1 MKKILIC
8 MLMMLCMILPVHAE
22 EIDLESDYYLLIDAD
37 NQQILMQQGADELI
51 YPASMTKMMTLI
63 IALENVD
70 DHDEMLTLDY
80 EVFKGLYEANAS
92 LAGFSYNEQVSVKD
106 CLYGLFLPSGA
117 ECTRALAI
125 KTAGSEEAFVQLMN
139 ENAQQLN
146 MKDTHFVNTTGLH
159 DKDHVTTLND
169 LLKLMQYCLKN
180 EDFYEIFTTKEYIAT
195 SGTKHKELMMNSTLF
210 KRLNKEDAQLIL
222 GGKTGYTN
230 PAGLCL
236 ASLSSKDGR
245 NLILITA
252 HAPVSTTPYHLL
264 DAVNVYRYIYE
275 NTHKINLCELD
286 DEIIEVDVQFTRPE
300 TSTVLYPETTTQ
312 LTFGKSVTQDDFDA
326 LWGHRRNPEGY
337 AKEIELF
344 DRQLGELLEKLTE
357 DDCVVLTADHGN
369 DPVHHGTDHTREMV
383 PLIITS
389 KAHKGAGLLRPAETF
404 ANLGATVADNFDV
417 EMPEYG
423 TSYLSVL
430 K

>member
-1 MKKILIC
+1 MVKHMKKTLIC
-8 MLMMLCMILPVHAE
+8 IFLMFFMILPVHAE
-22 EIDLESDYYLLIDAD
+22 DIELESDYYLLIDAD

-70 DHDEMLTLDY
+70 DHDEMLTLDN

-92 LAGFSYNEQVSVKD
+92 MAGFSLNEQVSIKD

-125 KTAGSEEAFVQLMN
+125 KTAGSEEAFVHLMN
-139 ENAQQLN
+139 EKALQLN

-169 LLKLMQYCLKN
+169 LLKLMQYCLNN
-180 EDFYEIFTTKEYIAT
+180 EDFYEIFTTKEYTAT
-195 SGTKHKELMMNSTLF
+195 SGTKHKELKMNSTLF

-252 HAPVSTTPYHLL
+252 HAPISTTPYHLL
-264 DAVNVYRYIYE
+264 DAINTYRYIYE

-286 DEIIEVDVQFTRPE
+286 DEITEVSVQFTRPQA
-300 TSTVLYPETTTQ
+300 TTILYPESTTQ
-312 LTFGKSVTQDDFDA
+312 LTFNKSVTQDDFTVKIA
-326 LWGHRRNPEGY
+326 VNENITAPLNPNDVLGQMSIY
-337 AKEIELF
+337 YDGVLLDTVNLITHDTIEL
-344 DRQLGELLEKLTE
+344 
-357 DDCVVLTADHGN
+357 
-369 DPVHHGTDHTREMV
+369 
-383 PLIITS
+383 S
-389 KAHKGAGLLRPAETF
+389 K
-404 ANLGATVADNFDV
+404 
-417 EMPEYG
+417 
-423 TSYLSVL
+423 LSVFL
-430 K
+430 HEAEIFIQTYWKTGLVTGIVLISLLMIRKKMSGK

>member
-1 MKKILIC
+1 MKKTLIC
-8 MLMMLCMILPVHAE
+8 IFLMFCMILPVHAE
-22 EIDLESDYYLLIDAD
+22 DIELESDYYLLIDAD

-70 DHDEMLTLDY
+70 DHDEMLTLDH

-92 LAGFSYNEQVSVKD
+92 MAGFSLNEQVSIKD

-125 KTAGSEEAFVQLMN
+125 KTAGSEEDFVQLMN
-139 ENAQQLN
+139 EKARQLN

-180 EDFYEIFTTKEYIAT
+180 ENFYEIFTTKEYTAT
-195 SGTKHKELMMNSTLF
+195 SGTKHKELKMNSTLF

-264 DAVNVYRYIYE
+264 DAVNTYRTIYE

-286 DEIIEVDVQFTRPE
+286 DEIAEVNVQFTRPQA
-300 TSTVLYPETTTQ
+300 TTILYPESTTQ
-312 LTFGKSVTQDDFDA
+312 LTFNKSVTQDDFTVKITVNENITA
-326 LWGHRRNPEGY
+326 PLNPNDILGQMSIY
-337 AKEIELF
+337 YDGVLLDTVNLITHDTIEL
-344 DRQLGELLEKLTE
+344 
-357 DDCVVLTADHGN
+357 
-369 DPVHHGTDHTREMV
+369 
-383 PLIITS
+383 S
-389 KAHKGAGLLRPAETF
+389 K
-404 ANLGATVADNFDV
+404 
-417 EMPEYG
+417 
-423 TSYLSVL
+423 LSVFL
-430 K
+430 HEAEIFIQTYWKTGLVTGIVLISLLMIRKKMSGK

>member
-312 LTFGKSVTQDDFDA
+312 LTFGKSVTQDDFTLEITVNENITA
-326 LWGHRRNPEGY
+326 PLNPNDILGQMSIY
-337 AKEIELF
+337 YDGVLLDTVNLITHDTIEL
-344 DRQLGELLEKLTE
+344 
-357 DDCVVLTADHGN
+357 
-369 DPVHHGTDHTREMV
+369 
-383 PLIITS
+383 S
-389 KAHKGAGLLRPAETF
+389 K
-404 ANLGATVADNFDV
+404 
-417 EMPEYG
+417 
-423 TSYLSVL
+423 LSVFL
-430 K
+430 YEAELFIHTYWKTGMIAVMIVMSFFLIRKKMSGK

>member
-1 MKKILIC
+1 MVKHMKKILIC

-70 DHDEMLTLDY
+70 DHDEILTLDY
-80 EVFKGLYEANAS
+80 EVFTGLYEANAS
-92 LAGFSYNEQVSVKD
+92 LAGFSCNEQVSVKD

-139 ENAQQLN
+139 EKAQQLN

-159 DKDHVTTLND
+159 DKNHVTTLND

-312 LTFGKSVTQDDFDA
+312 LTFDKSVTQDDFTLEITVNENITA
-326 LWGHRRNPEGY
+326 PLNPNDILGQMSIY
-337 AKEIELF
+337 YDGVLLDTVNLITHDTIEL
-344 DRQLGELLEKLTE
+344 
-357 DDCVVLTADHGN
+357 
-369 DPVHHGTDHTREMV
+369 
-383 PLIITS
+383 S
-389 KAHKGAGLLRPAETF
+389 K
-404 ANLGATVADNFDV
+404 
-417 EMPEYG
+417 
-423 TSYLSVL
+423 LSVFL
-430 K
+430 YEAELFIHTYWKTGMIAVMIVMSFFLIRKKMSGK

>member
-1 MKKILIC
+1 MVNHMKKILIC
-8 MLMMLCMILPVHAE
+8 IFLMFCMILPVHAE
-22 EIDLESDYYLLIDAD
+22 DIELESDYYLLIDAD

-70 DHDEMLTLDY
+70 DHNEMLTLDN

-92 LAGFSYNEQVSVKD
+92 MAGFSLNEQVSIKD

-125 KTAGSEEAFVQLMN
+125 KTAGSEEDFVQLMN
-139 ENAQQLN
+139 EKARQLN

-169 LLKLMQYCLKN
+169 LLKLMQYCLNN
-180 EDFYEIFTTKEYIAT
+180 EDFYEIFTTKEYTAT
-195 SGTKHKELMMNSTLF
+195 SGTKHKELKMNSTLF

-252 HAPVSTTPYHLL
+252 HAPISTTPYHLL
-264 DAVNVYRYIYE
+264 DAINTYRYIYE

-286 DEIIEVDVQFTRPE
+286 DEITEVSVQFTRPE

-312 LTFGKSVTQDDFDA
+312 LTFDKSVTKDDFTLEITVNENITA
-326 LWGHRRNPEGY
+326 PLNPNDILGQMSIY
-337 AKEIELF
+337 YDGVLLDTVNLITHDTIEL
-344 DRQLGELLEKLTE
+344 
-357 DDCVVLTADHGN
+357 
-369 DPVHHGTDHTREMV
+369 
-383 PLIITS
+383 S
-389 KAHKGAGLLRPAETF
+389 K
-404 ANLGATVADNFDV
+404 
-417 EMPEYG
+417 
-423 TSYLSVL
+423 LSVFL
-430 K
+430 HEAEIFIQTYWKTGLVTGIVLISLLMIRKKMSGK

>member
-1 MKKILIC
+1 MVKHMKKILIC

-139 ENAQQLN
+139 EKAQQLN

-286 DEIIEVDVQFTRPE
+286 DEIIEVDVQITRPE

-312 LTFGKSVTQDDFDA
+312 LTFDKAVTQDDFTLEITVNENITA
-326 LWGHRRNPEGY
+326 PLNPNDILGQMSIY
-337 AKEIELF
+337 YDGVLLDTVNLITHDTIEL
-344 DRQLGELLEKLTE
+344 
-357 DDCVVLTADHGN
+357 
-369 DPVHHGTDHTREMV
+369 
-383 PLIITS
+383 S
-389 KAHKGAGLLRPAETF
+389 K
-404 ANLGATVADNFDV
+404 
-417 EMPEYG
+417 
-423 TSYLSVL
+423 LSVFL
-430 K
+430 YEAELFIHTYWKTGMIAVMIVMSFFLIRKKMSGK

>member
-1 MKKILIC
+1 MVKHMKKTLIC
-8 MLMMLCMILPVHAE
+8 IFLMFCMILPVHAE
-22 EIDLESDYYLLIDAD
+22 DIELESDYYLLIDAD

-70 DHDEMLTLDY
+70 DHDEMLTLDH

-92 LAGFSYNEQVSVKD
+92 MAGFSLNEQVSIKD

-125 KTAGSEEAFVQLMN
+125 KTAGSEEAFVHLMN
-139 ENAQQLN
+139 EKAQQLN
-146 MKDTHFVNTTGLH
+146 MEDTHFVNTTGLH

-169 LLKLMQYCLKN
+169 LLKLMQYCLNN
-180 EDFYEIFTTKEYIAT
+180 EDFYEIFTTKEYTAT
-195 SGTKHKELMMNSTLF
+195 SGTKHKELKMNSTLF

-252 HAPVSTTPYHLL
+252 HAPISTTPYHLL
-264 DAVNVYRYIYE
+264 DAINTYRYIYE

-286 DEIIEVDVQFTRPE
+286 DEITEVSVQFTRPQA
-300 TSTVLYPETTTQ
+300 TTILYPESTTQ
-312 LTFGKSVTQDDFDA
+312 LTFNKSVTQDDFTVKIA
-326 LWGHRRNPEGY
+326 VNENITAPLNPNDILGQMSIY
-337 AKEIELF
+337 YDGVLLDTINLITHDTIEL
-344 DRQLGELLEKLTE
+344 
-357 DDCVVLTADHGN
+357 
-369 DPVHHGTDHTREMV
+369 
-383 PLIITS
+383 S
-389 KAHKGAGLLRPAETF
+389 K
-404 ANLGATVADNFDV
+404 
-417 EMPEYG
+417 
-423 TSYLSVL
+423 LSVFL
-430 K
+430 HEAEIFIQTYWKTGLVTGIVLISLLMIRKKMSGK

>member
-8 MLMMLCMILPVHAE
+8 IFLMFCMILPVQAE
-22 EIDLESDYYLLIDAD
+22 DIELESDYYLLIDAD

-70 DHDEMLTLDY
+70 DHNEMLTLDH
-80 EVFKGLYEANAS
+80 EVFKDLYEANAS
-92 LAGFSYNEQVSVKD
+92 MAGFSYNEQVSVKD

-125 KTAGSEEAFVQLMN
+125 KTAGSEKNFVQLMN
-139 ENAQQLN
+139 EKAQQLN

-180 EDFYEIFTTKEYIAT
+180 EDFYEIFTTKEYTAT
-195 SGTKHKELMMNSTLF
+195 SGTKHKELKMNSTLF

-264 DAVNVYRYIYE
+264 DAVNTYSYIYE

-286 DEIIEVDVQFTRPE
+286 DEITEVNVQFTRPE

-312 LTFGKSVTQDDFDA
+312 LTFDKSVTKDDFTLEITVNQNITA
-326 LWGHRRNPEGY
+326 PLNPNDVLGQMSIY
-337 AKEIELF
+337 YDGVLLDTVNLITHDTIEL
-344 DRQLGELLEKLTE
+344 
-357 DDCVVLTADHGN
+357 
-369 DPVHHGTDHTREMV
+369 
-383 PLIITS
+383 S
-389 KAHKGAGLLRPAETF
+389 K
-404 ANLGATVADNFDV
+404 
-417 EMPEYG
+417 
-423 TSYLSVL
+423 LSVFL
-430 K
+430 YEAEIFIQTYWKTGSAAAIILMSLLVIRKKMSGK

>member
-1 MKKILIC
+1 MVKHMKKTLIC
-8 MLMMLCMILPVHAE
+8 IFLMFCMILPVHAE
-22 EIDLESDYYLLIDAD
+22 NIELESDYYLLIDAD

-70 DHDEMLTLDY
+70 DHDEMLTLDN

-92 LAGFSYNEQVSVKD
+92 MAGFSLNEQVSIKD

-125 KTAGSEEAFVQLMN
+125 KTAGSEEAFVHLMN
-139 ENAQQLN
+139 EKAQQLN
-146 MKDTHFVNTTGLH
+146 MEDTHFVNTTGLH

-169 LLKLMQYCLKN
+169 LLKLMQYCLNN
-180 EDFYEIFTTKEYIAT
+180 EDFYEIFTTKEYTAT
-195 SGTKHKELMMNSTLF
+195 SGTKHKELKMNSTLF

-264 DAVNVYRYIYE
+264 DAINTYRYIYE

-286 DEIIEVDVQFTRPE
+286 DEITEVSVQFTRPQA
-300 TSTVLYPETTTQ
+300 TTILYPESTTQ
-312 LTFGKSVTQDDFDA
+312 LTFNKSVTQDDFTVKIA
-326 LWGHRRNPEGY
+326 VNENITAPLNPNDVLGQMSIY
-337 AKEIELF
+337 YDGVLLDTVNLITHDTIEL
-344 DRQLGELLEKLTE
+344 
-357 DDCVVLTADHGN
+357 
-369 DPVHHGTDHTREMV
+369 
-383 PLIITS
+383 S
-389 KAHKGAGLLRPAETF
+389 K
-404 ANLGATVADNFDV
+404 
-417 EMPEYG
+417 
-423 TSYLSVL
+423 LSVFL
-430 K
+430 HEAEIFIQTYWKTGLVTGIVLISLLMIRKKMSGK

>member
-1 MKKILIC
+1 MKKTLIC
-8 MLMMLCMILPVHAE
+8 IFLMFFMILPVHAE
-22 EIDLESDYYLLIDAD
+22 DIELESDYYLLIDAD

-70 DHDEMLTLDY
+70 DHDEMLTLDN

-92 LAGFSYNEQVSVKD
+92 MAGFSLNEQVSIKD

-125 KTAGSEEAFVQLMN
+125 KTAGSEEAFVHLMN
-139 ENAQQLN
+139 EKAQQLN
-146 MKDTHFVNTTGLH
+146 MEDTHFVNTTGLH

-169 LLKLMQYCLKN
+169 LLKLMQYCLNN
-180 EDFYEIFTTKEYIAT
+180 EDFYEIFTTKEYTAT
-195 SGTKHKELMMNSTLF
+195 SGTKHKELKMNSTLF

-264 DAVNVYRYIYE
+264 DAINTYRYIYE

-286 DEIIEVDVQFTRPE
+286 DEITEVSVQFTRPE

-312 LTFGKSVTQDDFDA
+312 LTFDKSVTKDDFTLEITVNENITA
-326 LWGHRRNPEGY
+326 PLNPNDILGQMSIY
-337 AKEIELF
+337 YDGVLLDTVNLITHDTIEL
-344 DRQLGELLEKLTE
+344 
-357 DDCVVLTADHGN
+357 
-369 DPVHHGTDHTREMV
+369 
-383 PLIITS
+383 S
-389 KAHKGAGLLRPAETF
+389 K
-404 ANLGATVADNFDV
+404 
-417 EMPEYG
+417 
-423 TSYLSVL
+423 LSVFL
-430 K
+430 HEAEIFIQTYWKTGLVTGIVLISLLMIRKKMSGK

>member
-1 MKKILIC
+1 MKKTLIC
-8 MLMMLCMILPVHAE
+8 IFLMFCMILPVHAE
-22 EIDLESDYYLLIDAD
+22 DIELESDYYLLIDAD

-63 IALENVD
+63 IALENVI
-70 DHDEMLTLDY
+70 DHDEMLTLDN
-80 EVFKGLYEANAS
+80 EVYKGLYEANAS
-92 LAGFSYNEQVSVKD
+92 MAGFSFNEQVSVKD

-125 KTAGSEEAFVQLMN
+125 KTAGSEEAFVHLMN
-139 ENAQQLN
+139 EKALQLN

-159 DKDHVTTLND
+159 DKNHVTTLND

-180 EDFYEIFTTKEYIAT
+180 ENFYEIFTTKEYTAT
-195 SGTKHKELMMNSTLF
+195 SGTKHKELKMNSTLF

-252 HAPVSTTPYHLL
+252 HAPVSTTPHHLL
-264 DAVNVYRYIYE
+264 DAINTYRYIYE

-286 DEIIEVDVQFTRPE
+286 DEITEVSVQFTRPQA
-300 TSTVLYPETTTQ
+300 TTILYPESTTQ
-312 LTFGKSVTQDDFDA
+312 LTFNKSVTQDDFTVKIA
-326 LWGHRRNPEGY
+326 VNENITAPLNPNDILGQMSIY
-337 AKEIELF
+337 YDGVLLDTVNLITHDTIEL
-344 DRQLGELLEKLTE
+344 
-357 DDCVVLTADHGN
+357 
-369 DPVHHGTDHTREMV
+369 
-383 PLIITS
+383 S
-389 KAHKGAGLLRPAETF
+389 K
-404 ANLGATVADNFDV
+404 
-417 EMPEYG
+417 
-423 TSYLSVL
+423 LSVFL
-430 K
+430 HEAERFIQTYWKTGLVTGIVLISLLMTRKKMSGK